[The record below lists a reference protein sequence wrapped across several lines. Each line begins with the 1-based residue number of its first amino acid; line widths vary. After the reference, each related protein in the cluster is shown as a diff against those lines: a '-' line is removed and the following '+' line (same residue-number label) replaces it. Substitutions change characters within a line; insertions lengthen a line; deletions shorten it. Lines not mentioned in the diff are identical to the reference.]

1 MDTALLIGGF
11 MLGAAGSLH
20 CIGMCGP
27 LSLALPLRTFN
38 HFQKA
43 ISLLSYQLGRI
54 FTYSFFGL
62 LVGWIG
68 RPLQWGQYQQL
79 FSVMMGL
86 LVIIAAWLY
95 HRKSHLVQL
104 PGLNQFYLSVQK
116 LIAGRLKSAKGP
128 IGFAGLG
135 MANGLLPC
143 GLVYVAIASTLSIGN
158 ISDSVGFMAAFGAGT
173 LPAMMLAGYS
183 GQLIKPQTRAS
194 FQKAV
199 PYFIVAMGLL
209 LIIRGLDLGI
219 PYLSPKLP
227 ASPVDPV
234 NCHPA

>member
-1 MDTALLIGGF
+1 MDTTLLIGGF

-27 LSLALPLRTFN
+27 LSLALPLRSQN
-38 HFQKA
+38 QLQKS

-68 RPLQWGQYQQL
+68 RPLQWGQYQQA
-79 FSVMMGL
+79 FSIAMGS
-86 LVIIAAWLY
+86 LVIIAAIMY
-95 HRKSHLVQL
+95 HRKPLFFNP
-104 PGLNQFYLSVQK
+104 PGLNQFYASVQK
-116 LIAGRLKSAKGP
+116 LISGRLKAAKGP

-158 ISDSVGFMAAFGAGT
+158 IGDSVGFMASFGAGT
-173 LPAMMLAGYS
+173 LPAMMLVGYS
-183 GQLIKPQTRAS
+183 GHLISPEARSA

-199 PYFIVAMGLL
+199 PFFIVAMGIL
-209 LIIRGLDLGI
+209 LILRGLDLGI
-219 PYLSPKLP
+219 PYISPKLP
-227 ASPVDPV
+227 VNPVDPAS
-234 NCHPA
+234 CHPA